1 MENLYIKRLTLI
13 SDTDKSANQF
23 EFSKRYNL
31 ITANDNSHGKS
42 TLAKMIVWAFGCS
55 PSLDHVWL
63 GLNCKVLLEFEI
75 GAKRHKVARFGNS
88 MYLSLDGEAFVCY
101 PKITGEYSSEIQKV
115 LGFEVL
121 LPNKENKNKLEV
133 PPPSY
138 YFLPFYVDQRR
149 SWVKLWDSFENLQQY
164 SAWQSVVI
172 RFHAGYLTSQH
183 FAYEQKIAENRIE
196 MLPIAEEVKRIDSAV
211 ETIAQ
216 YAPQE
221 YVDFAIDE
229 EEFAQ
234 LTQEV
239 EIELSELQQ
248 AQEINL
254 RTIAELQVD
263 RQYLESQLQLVS
275 EASKEL
281 ELDYKF
287 SVERIDGDSI
297 SCPLCGTVHDN
308 SLASRTSILTDKD
321 DAIRQGEAIADKLS
335 KLYKKISVVR
345 VESESISARIGEI
358 NSKYSSEAS
367 SNTKPISLLSCIAAK
382 SVEKIVSGSRAGKV
396 VEIEALEGRERQ
408 LKKDQ
413 RSLIEKEKKTTLDE
427 SFTGLLGR
435 YVIKLNAVGV
445 NLSSVK
451 SPLDYNKIF
460 GGGAAEA
467 ARGGLAYYMAFIN
480 HIYKHG
486 MEVKAPFIIDTPN
499 QQEQTHVN
507 YDRIIKMLMDET
519 PASAQIFLGAM
530 NSDLLT
536 VYKKEAKVIELSENK
551 VLDKGKFSDLVDV
564 FAFMG
569 DCQKVAAS

>member
-23 EFSKRYNL
+23 EFSNRYNL

-63 GLNCKVLLEFEI
+63 GLNCKVLVEFEI
-75 GAKRHKVARFGNS
+75 GLKKHKVARFGNS
-88 MYLSLDGEAFVCY
+88 MYLSLDGGEFVHY
-101 PKITGEYSSEIQKV
+101 PKITGDYSKVIQGV
-115 LGFEVL
+115 FGFEVL

-138 YFLPFYVDQRR
+138 FFLPFYVDQRR
-149 SWVKLWDSFENLQQY
+149 SWVKLWDSFESLQQY

-172 RFHAGYLTSQH
+172 RFHTGYLTSQH
-183 FAYEQKIAENRIE
+183 FVYERKIAEKRME
-196 MLPIAEEVKRIDSAV
+196 KLPIAEEVKKIDSAI

-221 YVDFAIDE
+221 YVDFAVDE

-248 AQEINL
+248 AQENNL
-254 RTIAELQVD
+254 RNMAELQVD
-263 RQYLESQLQLVS
+263 RQYLESQLQLVY

-287 SVERIDGDSI
+287 SVERVDGDSI

-321 DAIRQGEAIADKLS
+321 EALRQGEAISDKLK
-335 KLYKKISVVR
+335 KLYKNIEVVK
-345 VESESISARIGEI
+345 VESEAISARIGEI
-358 NSKYSSEAS
+358 NNKYSAEVH
-367 SNTKPISLLSCIAAK
+367 SNTKPISMLSCIAAK

-396 VEIEALEGRERQ
+396 VEIEALEVKERQ

-413 RSLIEKEKKTTLDE
+413 RSLVEKEQKTILDD
-427 SFTGLLGR
+427 SFTGLLGK

-467 ARGGLAYYMAFIN
+467 ARGGLAYYIALIN
-480 HIYKHG
+480 HVYKHG
-486 MEVKAPFIIDTPN
+486 SEVKAPFIIDTPN

-519 PASAQIFLGAM
+519 PANAQIFLGAM
-530 NSDLLT
+530 NSDLLAG
-536 VYKKEAKVIELSENK
+536 YKNKARVIELDENK
-551 VLDKGKFSDLVDV
+551 VLDRGRFSGLVDI

-569 DCQKVAAS
+569 DCEDVVSS

>member
-13 SDTDKSANQF
+13 SDIDKSANQF
-23 EFSKRYNL
+23 EFSNRFNL

-63 GLNCKVLLEFEI
+63 GLNCKVLLEFEV
-75 GAKRHKVARFGNS
+75 GVKRHKVARFGNS
-88 MYLSLDGEAFVCY
+88 MYLSLDGGDFVHY
-101 PKITGEYSSEIQKV
+101 PKITGDYSEVVQG
-115 LGFEVL
+115 LFGFEVL
-121 LPNKENKNKLEV
+121 LPNKDNKNKLEV

-164 SAWQSVVI
+164 SAWQNVVI
-172 RFHAGYLTSQH
+172 RFHTGYLTSQH
-183 FAYEQKIAENRIE
+183 FVYEQKIAEKRIE
-196 MLPIAEEVKRIDSAV
+196 KFPIAEEVKRIDTAI

-221 YVDFAIDE
+221 YVDFAVDE
-229 EEFAQ
+229 EEFAK

-239 EIELSELQQ
+239 EVELSELQQ
-248 AQEINL
+248 AQEGNL
-254 RTIAELQVD
+254 RTMAELQVD

-287 SVERIDGDSI
+287 SVERVDGDSI

-321 DAIRQGEAIADKLS
+321 EAVRQGEAIADKLN
-335 KLYKKISVVR
+335 KLYKKIEVVR
-345 VESESISARIGEI
+345 SDAEVVSSRIGEI
-358 NSKYSSEAS
+358 NNKYAAEMRG
-367 SNTKPISLLSCIAAK
+367 NTKPVSMLNCIAAK

-396 VEIEALEGRERQ
+396 LEVEALEVKERQ

-413 RSLIEKEKKTTLDE
+413 RSLVQKEHKSTLDD
-427 SFTGLLGR
+427 SFTSLLGK

-467 ARGGLAYYMAFIN
+467 ARGGLAYYIALIN
-480 HIYKHG
+480 HVYKHG
-486 MEVKAPFIIDTPN
+486 VEVKAPFIIDTPN
-499 QQEQTHVN
+499 QQEQTHIN
-507 YDRIIKMLMDET
+507 YDRIIKMLMEET
-519 PASAQIFLGAM
+519 PANAQIFLGAM
-530 NSDLLT
+530 NSDLLAG
-536 VYKKEAKVIELSENK
+536 YKKKARVIELDENK
-551 VLDKGKFSDLVDV
+551 LLDRSKFSGLVGA

-569 DCQKVAAS
+569 DCEETASS

>member
-23 EFSKRYNL
+23 EFSNRYNL

-63 GLNCKVLLEFEI
+63 GLNCKVLVEFEI
-75 GAKRHKVARFGNS
+75 GLKKHKVARFGNS
-88 MYLSLDGEAFVCY
+88 MYLSLDGGEFVHY
-101 PKITGEYSSEIQKV
+101 PKITGDYSKVIQGV
-115 LGFEVL
+115 FGFEVL
-121 LPNKENKNKLEV
+121 LPNKENKNRLEV

-138 YFLPFYVDQRR
+138 FFLPFYVDQRR
-149 SWVKLWDSFENLQQY
+149 SWVKLWDSFESLQQY

-172 RFHAGYLTSQH
+172 RFHTGYLTSQH
-183 FAYEQKIAENRIE
+183 FVYERKIAEKRME
-196 MLPIAEEVKRIDSAV
+196 KLPIAEEVKKIDSAI

-221 YVDFAIDE
+221 YVDFAVDE

-248 AQEINL
+248 AQENNL
-254 RTIAELQVD
+254 RNMAELQVD
-263 RQYLESQLQLVS
+263 RQYLESQLQLVY

-287 SVERIDGDSI
+287 SVERVDGDSI

-321 DAIRQGEAIADKLS
+321 EALRQGEAISDKLK
-335 KLYKKISVVR
+335 KLYKNIEVVK
-345 VESESISARIGEI
+345 VESEAISARIGEI
-358 NSKYSSEAS
+358 NNKYSAEVH
-367 SNTKPISLLSCIAAK
+367 SNTKPISMLSCIAAK

-396 VEIEALEGRERQ
+396 VEIEALEVKERQ

-413 RSLIEKEKKTTLDE
+413 RSLVEKEQKTILDD
-427 SFTGLLGR
+427 SFTGLLGK

-467 ARGGLAYYMAFIN
+467 ARGGLAYYIALIN
-480 HIYKHG
+480 HVYKHG
-486 MEVKAPFIIDTPN
+486 SEVKAPFIIDTPN

-519 PASAQIFLGAM
+519 PANAQIFLGAM
-530 NSDLLT
+530 NSDLLAG
-536 VYKKEAKVIELSENK
+536 YKNKARVIELDENK
-551 VLDKGKFSDLVDV
+551 VLDRGRFSGLVDI

-569 DCQKVAAS
+569 DCEDVVSS